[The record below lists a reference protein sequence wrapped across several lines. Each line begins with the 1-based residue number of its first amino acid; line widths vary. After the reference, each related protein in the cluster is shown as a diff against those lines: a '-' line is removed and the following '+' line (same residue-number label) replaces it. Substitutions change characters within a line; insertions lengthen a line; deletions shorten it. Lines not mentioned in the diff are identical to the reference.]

1 MELVLWIVLAVI
13 ALIGLALLAWRWDVN
28 VRLYRSA
35 QQDTGDRAAAAREIS
50 RQIDNGRAGGQGHI
64 P

>member
-1 MELVLWIVLAVI
+1 MVWI
-13 ALIGLALLAWRWDVN
+13 ALAAAVVIGLGILAWRWDLN

-35 QQDTGDRAAAAREIS
+35 QQDTGERAAAAREIS
-50 RQIDNGRAGGQGHI
+50 RQIDNGRAGGQGYI